1 MNNIKKIINLPTR
14 LQKVYDTLVDNNIN
28 VSDVY
33 QENSDGEGLSWWFEF
48 GNGLYLDDMTGTI
61 HEETATQVIG
71 RIKTESIYK
80 STPETQGFMD
90 ADVIFIMD
98 EDGEDKDFNPY
109 TNGTIKKPNLNT

>member
-1 MNNIKKIINLPTR
+1 MKDYKKIINLPTR
-14 LQKVYDTLVDNNIN
+14 LQKVYDTLVDNNID

-61 HEETATQVIG
+61 HEETASSVIN

-98 EDGEDKDFNPY
+98 DNGEDKDFNPY
-109 TNGTIKKPNLNT
+109 TNGTIKKINLNT